1 MMICIEIMQSAP
13 DYVREGLF
21 HVLVLGISTIV
32 VAIVTSWIFKR
43 KDELTRVEGVLLE
56 KKLDIYRQISDR
68 LLAFEN
74 LHQLNEK
81 EIAMAK
87 HLIEESGLQ
96 MPNFYHIPSFMVDG
110 VDKMYD
116 QLMEF
121 DKFVTENRMYY
132 DDYTAWPIFVLQ
144 NYNMF
149 FVRFHAMF
157 RDAITAE
164 GCKMTDNVQKV
175 EADMFRAIGLLICQE
190 WGLKIE
196 KVCEAL
202 QTSVNNLT
210 LSHRKKPLY
219 DYHTLQDP
227 NGPMMQEIKDSILML
242 EREKFMLLI
251 TSYVAIGLIAAG
263 KKPKK

>member
-1 MMICIEIMQSAP
+1 MICIEIMQSAP

-132 DDYTAWPIFVLQ
+132 DDYTAWPIFVWL
-144 NYNMF
+144 
-149 FVRFHAMF
+149 
-157 RDAITAE
+157 
-164 GCKMTDNVQKV
+164 KKNVSLATPESTRGTSACMRLV
-175 EADMFRAIGLLICQE
+175 LLTYIFS
-190 WGLKIE
+190 G
-196 KVCEAL
+196 
-202 QTSVNNLT
+202 
-210 LSHRKKPLY
+210 
-219 DYHTLQDP
+219 
-227 NGPMMQEIKDSILML
+227 L
-242 EREKFMLLI
+242 ERSSSFRPLES
-251 TSYVAIGLIAAG
+251 TSARSPAR
-263 KKPKK
+263 